1 MGGNEMSNPTKNE
14 AAKSTVDFEL
24 STAENNGA
32 SGNGLTSE
40 NTLVQSDH
48 VGEKARA
55 CGIIVSP
62 RRMMRYGGRSPY
74 DYWRIAAAPS
84 FSQARGVSFGTFG
97 NFLPS
102 GSNLIRTFAK
112 NFANAIR
119 KHGIVASIDFMGAPC
134 GELSSSPFP
143 IERYFLHLHGAAR
156 PVGRADGFDNLSIG
170 APAMTLHDAASVHA
184 HAHTVGASSLRA
196 FLSILSC
203 GNIRLPARMSGCGFS
218 RPLNIR
224 RISAAPRFYARGFS
238 FGPIPFTGEGAPAC
252 VIRYPGRIA
261 PTDFVMGTPG
271 GKPSG
276 LPFPDVRSANPP
288 GVARPLAGVC
298 GSNNSTSGN
307 SAMTHHDAASVHAH
321 AHTIGASS
329 LRSFLSILSCGN
341 IRLPAR
347 MSGRRLGGLLKQRRM
362 TAAPCF
368 SKARGVS
375 FKVSTFPGVDAPS
388 SVIRHPGRIVPS
400 EFVMGAPGGELSS
413 SPLPLLRSANLP
425 GVAHLLA
432 EVSGFSNP
440 NRGNSAM
447 THHDAASVHAHAHT
461 IGASSLRAF
470 FSRVSCGNIRL
481 PRRMTGCRLGGLL
494 KRRRITA
501 APRLYARGF
510 SFGAIPCTGS
520 NAPARGIRY
529 PGRIALNDFM
539 MSAPGGKPSG
549 LPLPTLRSANLPGV
563 ALLLAEERGKD
574 NSNVGNPGMNLHVTE
589 GAPSRAL
596 NLGVCKLLNLIN
608 RLTGRAG
615 GVRPRGSYPGV
626 DLGMHIPSIFE
637 LNPELLELAHAEALK
652 HSQGV
657 RHE

>member
-1 MGGNEMSNPTKNE
+1 MSSPKRRE
-14 AAKSTVDFEL
+14 AIQGTVAFSRGKFE
-24 STAENNGA
+24 SNRTQQ
-32 SGNGLTSE
+32 SGLNLKTTRTDPACGLT
-40 NTLVQSDH
+40 
-48 VGEKARA
+48 RA
-55 CGIIVSP
+55 SRNGYLCAMMLKPSCMRRCECGSSLKH
-62 RRMMRYGGRSPY
+62 R
-74 DYWRIAAAPS
+74 RIAAAPCVLHVH
-84 FSQARGVSFGTFG
+84 GVSFRTA
-97 NFLPS
+97 
-102 GSNLIRTFAK
+102 GSNSRFGV
-112 NFANAIR
+112 FYCAIR
-119 KHGIVASIDFMGAPC
+119 VHGFIASIDFMGAPC
-134 GELSSSPFP
+134 GELLSSPFP
-143 IERYFLHLHGAAR
+143 VLRSFHTRTVPPAC
-156 PVGRADGFDNLSIG
+156 GRADGFDNSNTG
-170 APAMTLHDAASVHA
+170 NSAMTHHDAASVHA
-184 HAHTVGASSLRA
+184 YAHTIGASSLRA

-321 AHTIGASS
+321 AHTVGASSLRAFLSILSCGNIRLPARMSGCRLGGLLKARRITAAPRLYARGFSFGAIPCTGSNAPARGIRYPGRIALNDFMMSAPGGEPSGSPLPCLRSANLPGVALLLAGECDSNNSKQGNPGMNLHVTEGAPSRALNLGASS

-388 SVIRHPGRIVPS
+388 SVIRHPGRIAPS

-447 THHDAASVHAHAHT
+447 NKHEAV
-461 IGASSLRAF
+461 
-470 FSRVSCGNIRL
+470 
-481 PRRMTGCRLGGLL
+481 
-494 KRRRITA
+494 
-501 APRLYARGF
+501 
-510 SFGAIPCTGS
+510 
-520 NAPARGIRY
+520 NAPA
-529 PGRIALNDFM
+529 
-539 MSAPGGKPSG
+539 
-549 LPLPTLRSANLPGV
+549 
-563 ALLLAEERGKD
+563 
-574 NSNVGNPGMNLHVTE
+574 
-589 GAPSRAL
+589 RAL
-596 NLGVCKLLNLIN
+596 NLGLCKVLNLIN
-608 RLTGRAG
+608 CFTGKAG
-615 GVRPRGSYPGV
+615 YVQPLGSYPATGP
-626 DLGMHIPSIFE
+626 GMRLPSIWKV
-637 LNPELLELAHAEALK
+637 NPELLELARVEANRAAA
-652 HSQGV
+652 SMEV
-657 RHE
+657 RHA

>member
-1 MGGNEMSNPTKNE
+1 MSSPKRRE
-14 AAKSTVDFEL
+14 AIQGTVAFSRGKFE
-24 STAENNGA
+24 SNRTQQ
-32 SGNGLTSE
+32 SGLNLKTTRTDPACGLT
-40 NTLVQSDH
+40 
-48 VGEKARA
+48 RA
-55 CGIIVSP
+55 SRNGYLCAMMLKPSCMRRCECGSSLKH
-62 RRMMRYGGRSPY
+62 R
-74 DYWRIAAAPS
+74 RIAAAPCVLHVH
-84 FSQARGVSFGTFG
+84 GVSFRTA
-97 NFLPS
+97 
-102 GSNLIRTFAK
+102 GSNSRFGV
-112 NFANAIR
+112 FYCAIR
-119 KHGIVASIDFMGAPC
+119 VHGFIASIDFMGAPC
-134 GELSSSPFP
+134 GELLSSPFP
-143 IERYFLHLHGAAR
+143 VLRSFHTRTVPPAC
-156 PVGRADGFDNLSIG
+156 GRADGFDNSNTG
-170 APAMTLHDAASVHA
+170 NSAMTHHDAASVHA

-388 SVIRHPGRIVPS
+388 SVIRHPGRIAPS

-447 THHDAASVHAHAHT
+447 NKHEAV
-461 IGASSLRAF
+461 
-470 FSRVSCGNIRL
+470 
-481 PRRMTGCRLGGLL
+481 
-494 KRRRITA
+494 
-501 APRLYARGF
+501 
-510 SFGAIPCTGS
+510 
-520 NAPARGIRY
+520 NAPA
-529 PGRIALNDFM
+529 
-539 MSAPGGKPSG
+539 
-549 LPLPTLRSANLPGV
+549 
-563 ALLLAEERGKD
+563 
-574 NSNVGNPGMNLHVTE
+574 
-589 GAPSRAL
+589 RAL
-596 NLGVCKLLNLIN
+596 NLGLCKVLNLIN
-608 RLTGRAG
+608 CFTGKAG
-615 GVRPRGSYPGV
+615 YVQPLGSYPATGP
-626 DLGMHIPSIFE
+626 GMRLPSIWKV
-637 LNPELLELAHAEALK
+637 NPELLELARVEANRAAA
-652 HSQGV
+652 SMEV
-657 RHE
+657 RHA

>member
-1 MGGNEMSNPTKNE
+1 MSSPKRRE
-14 AAKSTVDFEL
+14 AIQGTVAFSRGKFE
-24 STAENNGA
+24 SNRTQQ
-32 SGNGLTSE
+32 SGLNLKTTRTDPACGLT
-40 NTLVQSDH
+40 
-48 VGEKARA
+48 RA
-55 CGIIVSP
+55 SRNGYLCAMMLKPSCMRRCECGSSLKH
-62 RRMMRYGGRSPY
+62 R
-74 DYWRIAAAPS
+74 RIAAAPCVLHVH
-84 FSQARGVSFGTFG
+84 GVSFRTA
-97 NFLPS
+97 
-102 GSNLIRTFAK
+102 GSNSRFGV
-112 NFANAIR
+112 FYCAIR
-119 KHGIVASIDFMGAPC
+119 VHGFIASIDFMGAPC
-134 GELSSSPFP
+134 GELLSSPFP
-143 IERYFLHLHGAAR
+143 VLRSFHTRTVPPAC
-156 PVGRADGFDNLSIG
+156 GRADGFDN
-170 APAMTLHDAASVHA
+170 
-184 HAHTVGASSLRA
+184 
-196 FLSILSC
+196 
-203 GNIRLPARMSGCGFS
+203 
-218 RPLNIR
+218 
-224 RISAAPRFYARGFS
+224 
-238 FGPIPFTGEGAPAC
+238 
-252 VIRYPGRIA
+252 
-261 PTDFVMGTPG
+261 
-271 GKPSG
+271 
-276 LPFPDVRSANPP
+276 
-288 GVARPLAGVC
+288 
-298 GSNNSTSGN
+298 SNTGN

-329 LRSFLSILSCGN
+329 LRSFLSIFSCGN

-388 SVIRHPGRIVPS
+388 SVIRHPGRIAPS

-447 THHDAASVHAHAHT
+447 TLHEAE
-461 IGASSLRAF
+461 GAPARAYPLGVSSLRAF

-494 KRRRITA
+494 KARRITA

-539 MSAPGGKPSG
+539 MSAPGGEPSG
-549 LPLPTLRSANLPGV
+549 SPLPCLRSANLPGV
-563 ALLLAEERGKD
+563 ALLLAGECD
-574 NSNVGNPGMNLHVTE
+574 SNNSKQGNPGMNLHVTE

>member
-1 MGGNEMSNPTKNE
+1 MNNRKRKEAIRETFAFSGEMFESERNQQSGLRLKTTRMSRTCGLSRIGGNGYLCAMMLKPSRMRRCRGR
-14 AAKSTVDFEL
+14 SLLEL
-24 STAENNGA
+24 
-32 SGNGLTSE
+32 
-40 NTLVQSDH
+40 
-48 VGEKARA
+48 
-55 CGIIVSP
+55 
-62 RRMMRYGGRSPY
+62 RRMT
-74 DYWRIAAAPS
+74 AAPS
-84 FSQARGVSFGTFG
+84 ITHARGVFFRAHGNELPKLARFGG
-97 NFLPS
+97 
-102 GSNLIRTFAK
+102 
-112 NFANAIR
+112 IR
-119 KHGIVASIDFMGAPC
+119 KHGLIASTDFMGAPC
-134 GELSSSPFP
+134 GELSGSPFP
-143 IERYFLHLHGAAR
+143 KLRYFLHPHGAAR
-156 PVGRADGFDNLSIG
+156 PVGRADGFDNSNLG

-347 MSGRRLGGLLKQRRM
+347 MSG
-362 TAAPCF
+362 
-368 SKARGVS
+368 
-375 FKVSTFPGVDAPS
+375 
-388 SVIRHPGRIVPS
+388 
-400 EFVMGAPGGELSS
+400 
-413 SPLPLLRSANLP
+413 
-425 GVAHLLA
+425 
-432 EVSGFSNP
+432 
-440 NRGNSAM
+440 
-447 THHDAASVHAHAHT
+447 
-461 IGASSLRAF
+461 
-470 FSRVSCGNIRL
+470 
-481 PRRMTGCRLGGLL
+481 CRLGGLL
-494 KRRRITA
+494 KARRITA

-539 MSAPGGKPSG
+539 MSAPGGEPSG
-549 LPLPTLRSANLPGV
+549 SPLPCLRSANLPGV
-563 ALLLAEERGKD
+563 ALLLAGECD
-574 NSNVGNPGMNLHVTE
+574 SNNSKQGNPGMNLHVTE

>member
-1 MGGNEMSNPTKNE
+1 MNNRKRKEAIRETFAFSGEMFESERNQQSGLRLKTTRMSRTCGLSRIGGNGYLCAMMLKPSRMRRCRGR
-14 AAKSTVDFEL
+14 SLLEL
-24 STAENNGA
+24 
-32 SGNGLTSE
+32 
-40 NTLVQSDH
+40 
-48 VGEKARA
+48 
-55 CGIIVSP
+55 
-62 RRMMRYGGRSPY
+62 RRMT
-74 DYWRIAAAPS
+74 AAPS
-84 FSQARGVSFGTFG
+84 ITHARGVFFRAHGNELPKLARFGG
-97 NFLPS
+97 
-102 GSNLIRTFAK
+102 
-112 NFANAIR
+112 IR
-119 KHGIVASIDFMGAPC
+119 KHGLIASTDFMGAPC
-134 GELSSSPFP
+134 GELSGSPFP
-143 IERYFLHLHGAAR
+143 KLRYFLHPHGAAR

-170 APAMTLHDAASVHA
+170 ATAMTLHDAASVHA

-347 MSGRRLGGLLKQRRM
+347 MSG
-362 TAAPCF
+362 
-368 SKARGVS
+368 
-375 FKVSTFPGVDAPS
+375 
-388 SVIRHPGRIVPS
+388 
-400 EFVMGAPGGELSS
+400 
-413 SPLPLLRSANLP
+413 
-425 GVAHLLA
+425 
-432 EVSGFSNP
+432 
-440 NRGNSAM
+440 
-447 THHDAASVHAHAHT
+447 
-461 IGASSLRAF
+461 
-470 FSRVSCGNIRL
+470 
-481 PRRMTGCRLGGLL
+481 CRLGGLL
-494 KRRRITA
+494 KARRITA

-539 MSAPGGKPSG
+539 MSAPGGEPSG
-549 LPLPTLRSANLPGV
+549 SPLPCLRSANLPGV
-563 ALLLAEERGKD
+563 ALLLAGECD
-574 NSNVGNPGMNLHVTE
+574 SNNSKQGNPGMNLHVTE

>member
-14 AAKSTVDFEL
+14 AAKSTVDIEL

-74 DYWRIAAAPS
+74 DYRRIAAAPS

-170 APAMTLHDAASVHA
+170 ATAMTLHDAAGVCTHA
-184 HAHTVGASSLRA
+184 YTLGASSLRA

-321 AHTIGASS
+321 AHT
-329 LRSFLSILSCGN
+329 
-341 IRLPAR
+341 
-347 MSGRRLGGLLKQRRM
+347 
-362 TAAPCF
+362 
-368 SKARGVS
+368 V
-375 FKVSTFPGVDAPS
+375 
-388 SVIRHPGRIVPS
+388 
-400 EFVMGAPGGELSS
+400 
-413 SPLPLLRSANLP
+413 
-425 GVAHLLA
+425 
-432 EVSGFSNP
+432 
-440 NRGNSAM
+440 
-447 THHDAASVHAHAHT
+447 
-461 IGASSLRAF
+461 GASSLRAF
-470 FSRVSCGNIRL
+470 LSILSCGNIRL

-574 NSNVGNPGMNLHVTE
+574 NSNVGNSAMNKHEAVN
-589 GAPSRAL
+589 APARAL
-596 NLGVCKLLNLIN
+596 NLGLCKVLNLIN
-608 RLTGRAG
+608 CFTGKAG
-615 GVRPRGSYPGV
+615 YVQPLGSYPATGP
-626 DLGMHIPSIFE
+626 GMRLPSIWKV
-637 LNPELLELAHAEALK
+637 NPELLELARVEANRAAA
-652 HSQGV
+652 SMEV
-657 RHE
+657 RHA

>member
-1 MGGNEMSNPTKNE
+1 MNNRKRKEAIRETFAFSGEMFESERNQQSGLRLKTTRMSRTCDLSRIGGNGYLCAMMLKPSRMRRCRGR
-14 AAKSTVDFEL
+14 SLLEL
-24 STAENNGA
+24 
-32 SGNGLTSE
+32 
-40 NTLVQSDH
+40 
-48 VGEKARA
+48 
-55 CGIIVSP
+55 
-62 RRMMRYGGRSPY
+62 RRMT
-74 DYWRIAAAPS
+74 AAPS
-84 FSQARGVSFGTFG
+84 ITHARGVFFRAHGNELPKLARFGG
-97 NFLPS
+97 
-102 GSNLIRTFAK
+102 
-112 NFANAIR
+112 IR
-119 KHGIVASIDFMGAPC
+119 KHGLIASTDFMGAPC
-134 GELSSSPFP
+134 GELSGSPFP
-143 IERYFLHLHGAAR
+143 KLRYFLHPHGAAR
-156 PVGRADGFDNLSIG
+156 PVGRADGFDNSNLG

-347 MSGRRLGGLLKQRRM
+347 MSG
-362 TAAPCF
+362 
-368 SKARGVS
+368 
-375 FKVSTFPGVDAPS
+375 
-388 SVIRHPGRIVPS
+388 
-400 EFVMGAPGGELSS
+400 
-413 SPLPLLRSANLP
+413 
-425 GVAHLLA
+425 
-432 EVSGFSNP
+432 
-440 NRGNSAM
+440 
-447 THHDAASVHAHAHT
+447 
-461 IGASSLRAF
+461 
-470 FSRVSCGNIRL
+470 
-481 PRRMTGCRLGGLL
+481 CRLGGLL
-494 KRRRITA
+494 KARRITA

-539 MSAPGGKPSG
+539 MSAPGGEPSG
-549 LPLPTLRSANLPGV
+549 SPLPCLRSANLPGV
-563 ALLLAEERGKD
+563 ALLLAGECD
-574 NSNVGNPGMNLHVTE
+574 SNNSKQGNPGMNLHVTE

>member
-62 RRMMRYGGRSPY
+62 SRMRRCRGRSLLELRRMT
-74 DYWRIAAAPS
+74 AAPS
-84 FSQARGVSFGTFG
+84 ITHARGVFFRAHGNELPKLARFGG
-97 NFLPS
+97 
-102 GSNLIRTFAK
+102 
-112 NFANAIR
+112 IR
-119 KHGIVASIDFMGAPC
+119 KHGLIASTDFMGAPC
-134 GELSSSPFP
+134 GELSGSPFP
-143 IERYFLHLHGAAR
+143 KLRYFLHPHGAAR
-156 PVGRADGFDNLSIG
+156 PVGRADGFDNSNLG

-203 GNIRLPARMSGCGFS
+203 GNIRLPARMSGC
-218 RPLNIR
+218 
-224 RISAAPRFYARGFS
+224 
-238 FGPIPFTGEGAPAC
+238 
-252 VIRYPGRIA
+252 
-261 PTDFVMGTPG
+261 
-271 GKPSG
+271 
-276 LPFPDVRSANPP
+276 
-288 GVARPLAGVC
+288 
-298 GSNNSTSGN
+298 
-307 SAMTHHDAASVHAH
+307 
-321 AHTIGASS
+321 
-329 LRSFLSILSCGN
+329 
-341 IRLPAR
+341 
-347 MSGRRLGGLLKQRRM
+347 RLGGLLK
-362 TAAPCF
+362 A
-368 SKARGVS
+368 
-375 FKVSTFPGVDAPS
+375 
-388 SVIRHPGRIVPS
+388 
-400 EFVMGAPGGELSS
+400 
-413 SPLPLLRSANLP
+413 
-425 GVAHLLA
+425 
-432 EVSGFSNP
+432 
-440 NRGNSAM
+440 
-447 THHDAASVHAHAHT
+447 
-461 IGASSLRAF
+461 
-470 FSRVSCGNIRL
+470 
-481 PRRMTGCRLGGLL
+481 
-494 KRRRITA
+494 RRITA

-539 MSAPGGKPSG
+539 MSAPGGEPSG
-549 LPLPTLRSANLPGV
+549 SPLPCLRSANLPGV
-563 ALLLAEERGKD
+563 ALLLAGECD
-574 NSNVGNPGMNLHVTE
+574 SNNSKQGNPGMNLHVTE

>member
-1 MGGNEMSNPTKNE
+1 MNNRKRKEAIRETFAFSGEMFESERNQQSGLRLKTTRMSRTCGLSRIGGNGYLCAMMLKPSRMRRCRGR
-14 AAKSTVDFEL
+14 SLLEL
-24 STAENNGA
+24 
-32 SGNGLTSE
+32 
-40 NTLVQSDH
+40 
-48 VGEKARA
+48 
-55 CGIIVSP
+55 
-62 RRMMRYGGRSPY
+62 RRMT
-74 DYWRIAAAPS
+74 AAPS
-84 FSQARGVSFGTFG
+84 ITHARGVFFRAHGNELPKLARFGG
-97 NFLPS
+97 
-102 GSNLIRTFAK
+102 
-112 NFANAIR
+112 IR
-119 KHGIVASIDFMGAPC
+119 KHGLIASTDFMGAPC
-134 GELSSSPFP
+134 GELSGSPFP
-143 IERYFLHLHGAAR
+143 KLRYFLHPHGAAR
-156 PVGRADGFDNLSIG
+156 PVGRADGFDNSNLG

-388 SVIRHPGRIVPS
+388 SVIRHPGRIAPS

-440 NRGNSAM
+440 NRGNSTMNKHEA
-447 THHDAASVHAHAHT
+447 V
-461 IGASSLRAF
+461 
-470 FSRVSCGNIRL
+470 
-481 PRRMTGCRLGGLL
+481 
-494 KRRRITA
+494 
-501 APRLYARGF
+501 
-510 SFGAIPCTGS
+510 
-520 NAPARGIRY
+520 NAPA
-529 PGRIALNDFM
+529 
-539 MSAPGGKPSG
+539 
-549 LPLPTLRSANLPGV
+549 
-563 ALLLAEERGKD
+563 
-574 NSNVGNPGMNLHVTE
+574 
-589 GAPSRAL
+589 RAL
-596 NLGVCKLLNLIN
+596 NLGLCKVLNLIN
-608 RLTGRAG
+608 CFTGKAG
-615 GVRPRGSYPGV
+615 YVQPLGSYPATGP
-626 DLGMHIPSIFE
+626 GMRLPSIWKV
-637 LNPELLELAHAEALK
+637 NPELLELARVEANRAAA
-652 HSQGV
+652 SMEV
-657 RHE
+657 RHA

>member
-74 DYWRIAAAPS
+74 DYRRIAAAPS

-170 APAMTLHDAASVHA
+170 ATAMTLHDAASVHA

-196 FLSILSC
+196 SLSILSC
-203 GNIRLPARMSGCGFS
+203 GNIRLPARMSGC
-218 RPLNIR
+218 
-224 RISAAPRFYARGFS
+224 
-238 FGPIPFTGEGAPAC
+238 
-252 VIRYPGRIA
+252 
-261 PTDFVMGTPG
+261 
-271 GKPSG
+271 
-276 LPFPDVRSANPP
+276 
-288 GVARPLAGVC
+288 
-298 GSNNSTSGN
+298 
-307 SAMTHHDAASVHAH
+307 
-321 AHTIGASS
+321 
-329 LRSFLSILSCGN
+329 
-341 IRLPAR
+341 
-347 MSGRRLGGLLKQRRM
+347 RLGGLLK
-362 TAAPCF
+362 A
-368 SKARGVS
+368 
-375 FKVSTFPGVDAPS
+375 
-388 SVIRHPGRIVPS
+388 
-400 EFVMGAPGGELSS
+400 
-413 SPLPLLRSANLP
+413 
-425 GVAHLLA
+425 
-432 EVSGFSNP
+432 
-440 NRGNSAM
+440 
-447 THHDAASVHAHAHT
+447 
-461 IGASSLRAF
+461 
-470 FSRVSCGNIRL
+470 
-481 PRRMTGCRLGGLL
+481 
-494 KRRRITA
+494 RRITA

-539 MSAPGGKPSG
+539 MSAPGGEPSG
-549 LPLPTLRSANLPGV
+549 SPLPCLRSANLPGV
-563 ALLLAEERGKD
+563 ALLLAGECD
-574 NSNVGNPGMNLHVTE
+574 SNNSKQGNPGMNLHVTE

>member
-74 DYWRIAAAPS
+74 DYRRIAAAPS

-203 GNIRLPARMSGCGFS
+203 GNIRLPARMSG
-218 RPLNIR
+218 
-224 RISAAPRFYARGFS
+224 
-238 FGPIPFTGEGAPAC
+238 
-252 VIRYPGRIA
+252 
-261 PTDFVMGTPG
+261 
-271 GKPSG
+271 
-276 LPFPDVRSANPP
+276 
-288 GVARPLAGVC
+288 
-298 GSNNSTSGN
+298 
-307 SAMTHHDAASVHAH
+307 
-321 AHTIGASS
+321 
-329 LRSFLSILSCGN
+329 
-341 IRLPAR
+341 
-347 MSGRRLGGLLKQRRM
+347 RRLGGLLKQRRM

-388 SVIRHPGRIVPS
+388 SVIRHPGRIAPS

-447 THHDAASVHAHAHT
+447 NKHEAV
-461 IGASSLRAF
+461 
-470 FSRVSCGNIRL
+470 
-481 PRRMTGCRLGGLL
+481 
-494 KRRRITA
+494 
-501 APRLYARGF
+501 
-510 SFGAIPCTGS
+510 
-520 NAPARGIRY
+520 NAPA
-529 PGRIALNDFM
+529 
-539 MSAPGGKPSG
+539 
-549 LPLPTLRSANLPGV
+549 
-563 ALLLAEERGKD
+563 
-574 NSNVGNPGMNLHVTE
+574 
-589 GAPSRAL
+589 RAL
-596 NLGVCKLLNLIN
+596 NLGLCKVLNLIN
-608 RLTGRAG
+608 CFTGKAG
-615 GVRPRGSYPGV
+615 YVQPLGSYPATGP
-626 DLGMHIPSIFE
+626 GMRLPSIWKV
-637 LNPELLELAHAEALK
+637 NPELLELARVEANRAAA
-652 HSQGV
+652 SMEV
-657 RHE
+657 RHA

>member
-62 RRMMRYGGRSPY
+62 ARMSGHGGRSPFITR
-74 DYWRIAAAPS
+74 RIAAAS
-84 FSQARGVSFGTFG
+84 CVLHARGVSFGV
-97 NFLPS
+97 
-102 GSNLIRTFAK
+102 IAK
-112 NFANAIR
+112 TLAKDARHNAIR
-119 KHGIVASIDFMGAPC
+119 EHGLIASNDFMGAPW
-134 GELSSSPFP
+134 GESSDSPLP
-143 IERYFLHLHGAAR
+143 SRRYFLHSHGAAR
-156 PVGRADGFDNLSIG
+156 PVGRADGFDSLLLG
-170 APAMTLHDAASVHA
+170 ATAMTLHEAE
-184 HAHTVGASSLRA
+184 GAPSRAYPLGVSSLRA
-196 FLSILSC
+196 FFSRVSC

-347 MSGRRLGGLLKQRRM
+347 MSG
-362 TAAPCF
+362 
-368 SKARGVS
+368 
-375 FKVSTFPGVDAPS
+375 
-388 SVIRHPGRIVPS
+388 
-400 EFVMGAPGGELSS
+400 
-413 SPLPLLRSANLP
+413 
-425 GVAHLLA
+425 
-432 EVSGFSNP
+432 
-440 NRGNSAM
+440 
-447 THHDAASVHAHAHT
+447 
-461 IGASSLRAF
+461 
-470 FSRVSCGNIRL
+470 
-481 PRRMTGCRLGGLL
+481 CRLGGLL
-494 KRRRITA
+494 KARRITA

-539 MSAPGGKPSG
+539 MSAPGGEPSG
-549 LPLPTLRSANLPGV
+549 SPLPCLRSANLPGV
-563 ALLLAEERGKD
+563 ALLLAGECD
-574 NSNVGNPGMNLHVTE
+574 SNNSKQGNPGMNLHVTE

>member
-1 MGGNEMSNPTKNE
+1 MSNPTKNE

-74 DYWRIAAAPS
+74 DYRRIAAAPS

-170 APAMTLHDAASVHA
+170 ATAMTLHDAASVHA

-388 SVIRHPGRIVPS
+388 SVIRHPGRIAPS
-400 EFVMGAPGGELSS
+400 EFVMGTPGGELSS

-447 THHDAASVHAHAHT
+447 NKHEAV
-461 IGASSLRAF
+461 
-470 FSRVSCGNIRL
+470 
-481 PRRMTGCRLGGLL
+481 
-494 KRRRITA
+494 
-501 APRLYARGF
+501 
-510 SFGAIPCTGS
+510 
-520 NAPARGIRY
+520 NAPA
-529 PGRIALNDFM
+529 
-539 MSAPGGKPSG
+539 
-549 LPLPTLRSANLPGV
+549 
-563 ALLLAEERGKD
+563 
-574 NSNVGNPGMNLHVTE
+574 
-589 GAPSRAL
+589 RAL
-596 NLGVCKLLNLIN
+596 NLGLCKVLNLIN
-608 RLTGRAG
+608 CFTGKAG
-615 GVRPRGSYPGV
+615 YVQPLGSYPATGP
-626 DLGMHIPSIFE
+626 GMRLPSIWKV
-637 LNPELLELAHAEALK
+637 NPELLELARVEANRAAA
-652 HSQGV
+652 SMEV
-657 RHE
+657 RHA